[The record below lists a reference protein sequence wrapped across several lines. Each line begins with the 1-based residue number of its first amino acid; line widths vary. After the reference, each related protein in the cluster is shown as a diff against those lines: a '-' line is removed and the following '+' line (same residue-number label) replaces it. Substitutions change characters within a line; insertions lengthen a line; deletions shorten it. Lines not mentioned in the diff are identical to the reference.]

1 MITAS
6 LVKELRDKSGAG
18 MLDCKKALEAS
29 NGDINAAMDYL
40 REKGIAKAAKKSD
53 RIAAQGIPSVLI
65 KGNDAVILEIN
76 SETDFVAK
84 NEEFKTLVDTIL
96 ETLVSSNAK
105 TLDEA
110 LELKN
115 GNSTIK
121 ELIISKT
128 ATIGEK
134 LSLRRFS
141 KITKKD
147 NESFG
152 SYIHM
157 GGRIAVLTL
166 IEGANEEIAKD
177 VAMHAAAM
185 RPLYLKSSEV
195 PTDVLEKEKTIIREQ
210 LINEGKP
217 EDKIENILVGKVR
230 KYYEEVCLEDQI
242 YVKAENKET
251 VSKFVQNNGGKIINM
266 IRYEVGE
273 GMEKKEENFAE
284 EVAAQFVFPSYT
296 QIVIFSFFYI

>member
-53 RIAAQGIPSVLI
+53 RIAAEGIASVLI
-65 KGNDAVILEIN
+65 KGNDTVILEIN

-195 PTDVLEKEKTIIREQ
+195 PTNVLEKEKTIIREQ

-284 EVAAQFVFPSYT
+284 EVAAQLNK
-296 QIVIFSFFYI
+296 

>member
-29 NGDINAAMDYL
+29 NGNINAAMDYL

-53 RIAAQGIPSVLI
+53 RIAAEGIASVLI

-284 EVAAQFVFPSYT
+284 EVMKQAGL
-296 QIVIFSFFYI
+296 

>member
-29 NGDINAAMDYL
+29 KGDINAAMDYL

-53 RIAAQGIPSVLI
+53 RIAAEGIASVLI

-121 ELIISKT
+121 ELIVSKT

-284 EVAAQFVFPSYT
+284 EVAAQLNK
-296 QIVIFSFFYI
+296 

>member
-53 RIAAQGIPSVLI
+53 RIAAEGIASVLI
-65 KGNDAVILEIN
+65 KGNDTVILEIN

-284 EVAAQFVFPSYT
+284 EVAAQLNK
-296 QIVIFSFFYI
+296 

>member
-6 LVKELRDKSGAG
+6 LVKELRDNSGAG

-29 NGDINAAMDYL
+29 NGDINVAMDYL

-53 RIAAQGIPSVLI
+53 RIAAEGIASVLI

-121 ELIISKT
+121 ELIVSKT

-284 EVAAQFVFPSYT
+284 EVAAQLNK
-296 QIVIFSFFYI
+296 